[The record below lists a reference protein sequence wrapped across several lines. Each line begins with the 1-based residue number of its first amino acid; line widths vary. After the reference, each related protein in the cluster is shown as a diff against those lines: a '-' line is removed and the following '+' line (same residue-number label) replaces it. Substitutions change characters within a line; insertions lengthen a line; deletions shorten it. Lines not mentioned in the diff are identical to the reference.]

1 MIATSMGKRL
11 RMRRIFRNGK
21 ALVLPLDH
29 PIYFGPQPG
38 TEDPDR
44 LVALAR
50 DHGATAVLLT
60 AGALRTAV
68 DSVGDLGIM
77 LRIDATLSHLGG
89 PDTIMHLLHNTEAAA
104 ALGADAVVVNSYLG
118 IGDCQIESALLT
130 KLATVA
136 AECDRIGMP
145 LCGEII
151 PRVAYQDPAQ
161 KMPTS
166 ADLATAIRLGLE
178 YGCDLVKTVYNG
190 DPDGYGKA
198 VASGHLPVIMAGGPQ
213 SDDPLAIFRQLHEA
227 MTHGASGAAIGRR
240 VWGTAD
246 PVAALEAVRAIVL
259 DGATADEAIAIA
271 QGRVAPTSAIS
282 QLAAI
287 SR

>member
-1 MIATSMGKRL
+1 MIAA
-11 RMRRIFRNGK
+11 RIVAYILHLFCNGK
-21 ALVLPLDH
+21 ALVLPMDH

-38 TEDPDR
+38 TEDPAR

-68 DSVGDLGIM
+68 DCVGDLGII
-77 LRIDATLSHLGG
+77 LRIDTTLSQVGG
-89 PDTIMHLLHNTEAAA
+89 PDTIMHLLHNAEEAA
-104 ALGADAVVVNSYLG
+104 ALGADMVVLNCYLG

-136 AECDRIGMP
+136 AECERIGMP

-151 PRVAYQDPAQ
+151 PRVSYRDPAQ

-166 ADLATAIRLGLE
+166 ADLAMAIRLGLE

-190 DPDGYGKA
+190 DPDGYAKA
-198 VASGHLPVIMAGGPQ
+198 VASGHLPVIMAGGPK

-240 VWGTAD
+240 VWGSDD
-246 PVAALEAVRAIVL
+246 PAASLRAVCAIVL
-259 DGATADEAIAIA
+259 DGASADEAIAIYGGNK
-271 QGRVAPTSAIS
+271 QTRE
-282 QLAAI
+282 
-287 SR
+287 